1 MGKLGEMYRGDKRIN
16 RSMKVKQGIS
26 GRANSMS
33 KDPENSNSVPYLEN
47 RIKLV
52 HCDKNIGHSWGL
64 CYGSRRK
71 VATVTG
77 VQHLDLTPVET
88 QPQYLL

>member
-1 MGKLGEMYRGDKRIN
+1 MYRGDNRIN

-33 KDPENSNSVPYLEN
+33 KDPEDSNSMPHLGN

-52 HCDKNIGHSWGL
+52 HCDKKHRAVLGAML
-64 CYGSRRK
+64 
-71 VATVTG
+71 
-77 VQHLDLTPVET
+77 
-88 QPQYLL
+88 